1 MEICQLARILTLLF
15 ANDQIL
21 LTKSESY
28 LKRSMHNLN
37 NMVEFSTE
45 INTEK
50 QKLRLLEERNL
61 SKERYASTPGYC
73 NELITLNVLNLMKER
88 I

>member
-1 MEICQLARILTLLF
+1 
-15 ANDQIL
+15 
-21 LTKSESY
+21 
-28 LKRSMHNLN
+28 
-37 NMVEFSTE
+37 MVEFSTE